1 MKAISEEKSKQNI
14 IRQELQ
20 REEDRLDSERRKLE
34 MQQAKMAEKEKDFL
48 QAAQTLK
55 ERSEEMDQLFIV
67 SSCSQYYAEEKTG
80 NWGVH
85 RCPVLPWNWEL
96 LMFCIFPHFAF
107 VMSVGEF
114 KTWQI
119 QNNF

>member
-67 SSCSQYYAEEKTG
+67 SPCSQYYTEENTG

-85 RCPVLPWNWEL
+85 RCPVLP
-96 LMFCIFPHFAF
+96 
-107 VMSVGEF
+107 
-114 KTWQI
+114 
-119 QNNF
+119 

>member
-55 ERSEEMDQLFIV
+55 ERSEEMDQVFIV
-67 SSCSQYYAEEKTG
+67 SSCSQYLA
-80 NWGVH
+80 
-85 RCPVLPWNWEL
+85 
-96 LMFCIFPHFAF
+96 
-107 VMSVGEF
+107 VG
-114 KTWQI
+114 
-119 QNNF
+119 